1 MDAAGAGLLVYSSIE
16 SGSIHNP
23 VLVSFLPVI
32 RTRLRIRIVQSIF
45 VNVTSHPALHSFTSD
60 NAEYVA
66 NPVILCPNL
75 AFIGSC
81 GSASVQV

>member
-1 MDAAGAGLLVYSSIE
+1 ME
-16 SGSIHNP
+16 SGSIYNP

-45 VNVTSHPALHSFTSD
+45 VNVTSHPALHIFTND
-60 NAEYVA
+60 NSEYA
-66 NPVILCPNL
+66 DNPVIICPNL
-75 AFIGSC
+75 AFIGSY